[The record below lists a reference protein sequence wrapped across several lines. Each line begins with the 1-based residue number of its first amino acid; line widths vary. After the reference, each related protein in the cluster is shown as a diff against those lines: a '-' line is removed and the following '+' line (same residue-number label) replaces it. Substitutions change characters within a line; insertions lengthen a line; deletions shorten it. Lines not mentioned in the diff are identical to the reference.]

1 MSDHYD
7 CACFTLASILH
18 RDTSDCPVGQQTS
31 PVAEKKRKGEIELFF
46 LQTKRLL
53 LLSFRLREFACKGNL
68 SCLFFRTKN
77 FYIELLRELF
87 PNDSWR

>member
-31 PVAEKKRKGEIELFF
+31 PVAEKKRKGKIELFF
-46 LQTKRLL
+46 LQTKRPL
-53 LLSFRLREFACKGNL
+53 LLSFRLKEFPCKGNV
-68 SCLFFRTKN
+68 SKN
-77 FYIELLRELF
+77 FYIELLRESLF